1 MRFVNKR
8 LSKRILSEKNIPLNM
23 LESYALVVHL
33 GKYSLISRDI
43 EKVDIKGFNLVS
55 IGLPIS
61 SLSA

>member
-23 LESYALVVHL
+23 LESYALVSHL

-43 EKVDIKGFNLVS
+43 EKVDMKDFNLVS
-55 IGLPIS
+55 IGLPIG
-61 SLSA
+61 SLSE